1 MEDFILEK
9 YFAAS
14 NSSEGFCS
22 YYDEVFNPQKFYKIY
37 VIKGGSGTGK
47 SFFMNEIGKCA
58 ELNGFSVRYI
68 YCSSDA
74 ESLDGIIINEQKIA
88 VLDGTSPHVYEPKY
102 IGAVESFV
110 NLAEFLDEK
119 LLLSSRKLIENISLE
134 KHRGFERVYRE
145 LKSYHEISEN
155 IADIVAPCLKIE
167 KMKKYAK
174 RFADGINKGENNE
187 EHLLTRSIGMRGLS
201 SFDTYFENAKIYY
214 EINDYFESAHFM
226 MEEIYSVMKEKR
238 VDLRVS
244 SNPIIKSKKDVI
256 CAIDNG
262 LTFEIGNRFDDD
274 VRSINMKRFV
284 DVDAVGK
291 IRAEYRALVRVRD
304 NILSLVLDEFEDIK
318 KYHFIL
324 EEIYGSAMNFE
335 SKEQFTR
342 EFCNKIF

>member
-1 MEDFILEK
+1 MTEK

-22 YYDEVFNPQKFYKIY
+22 YYGEVFNPNNFYKIY

-47 SFFMNEIGKCA
+47 AFFMKEVAKSA
-58 ELNGFSVRYI
+58 ELCGFGVKYI

-88 VLDGTSPHVYEPKY
+88 ILDGTSPHVYEPKY

-110 NLAEFLDEK
+110 NLADFLDER
-119 LLLSSRKLIENISLE
+119 LLTSSRKLIESINKE
-134 KHRGFERVYRE
+134 KENGFKRVYRT
-145 LKSYHEISEN
+145 LSAYRKLSEN
-155 IADIVAPCLKIE
+155 IEDIVYPCLKHE
-167 KMKKYAK
+167 KIQKYVK
-174 RFADGINKGENNE
+174 RFVQGLEKESGEE
-187 EHLLTRSIGMRGLS
+187 EHLLTRAIGMRGLS

-226 MEEIYSVMKEKR
+226 MREIYTLMRESKVNLSISR
-238 VDLRVS
+238 
-244 SNPIIKSKKDVI
+244 NPIIKERIDVLCAKKS
-256 CAIDNG
+256 G
-262 LTFEIGNRFDDD
+262 LTFEISNEISDA
-274 VRSINMKRFV
+274 RSINMKRFV
-284 DVDAVGK
+284 DGTAISR
-291 IRAEYRALVRVRD
+291 IRQDYRSLARVRD
-304 NILSLVLDEFEDIK
+304 NVLDLALDEFEKIK

-335 SKEQFTR
+335 AKEQFTR

>member
-1 MEDFILEK
+1 MEK

-22 YYDEVFNPQKFYKIY
+22 YYDEVFNPEKLYKIY

-47 SFFMNEIGKCA
+47 AFFIKEIAKCA

-74 ESLDGIIINEQKIA
+74 ESLDGIVINEQKIA

-110 NLAEFLDEK
+110 NLAEFLDER
-119 LLLSSRKLIENISLE
+119 LLTSSRKLIENISKE
-134 KHRGFERVYRE
+134 KQKGFKRAYRE
-145 LKSYHEISEN
+145 LRAYHSLSKN
-155 IADIVAPCLKIE
+155 IEDMIYTCLKLD
-167 KMKKYAK
+167 KMRKYAK
-174 RFADGINKGENNE
+174 RFADGMQKEKGEE
-187 EHLLTRSIGMRGLS
+187 EHLLTRAIGMRGLS

-226 MEEIYSVMKEKR
+226 MREIYLSMKEKN
-238 VDLRVS
+238 VNLRIS
-244 SNPIIKSKKDVI
+244 NNPIIKERKDAL
-256 CAIDNG
+256 CAVNNG

-274 VRSINMKRFV
+274 VRVINMKRFV
-284 DVDAVGK
+284 DGDCIGK
-291 IRAEYRALVRVRD
+291 IRQEYRALARARD
-304 NILSLVLDEFEDIK
+304 NILSLALEEFENIK

-335 SKEQFTR
+335 AKEQFTG